1 MRQKIRSGQLPCWQ
15 KLSTYQREV
24 KMGLALFQTDSNQF
38 KVFISILMVI
48 TGSINT
54 LSVK

>member
-1 MRQKIRSGQLPCWQ
+1 
-15 KLSTYQREV
+15 
-24 KMGLALFQTDSNQF
+24 MGLALFQTDSNQF